1 MALVWGLL
9 IAAGATTLVGCI
21 DDRPSGPGRI
31 RDSGGS
37 ISEGSSGSA
46 NSAGGSASGGT
57 SVHSQSLASGGQK
70 GSGGETGSVTSSGG
84 RDGTSSSH
92 SASSGTA
99 GGGGATASSPVAGS
113 SAGAGQGG
121 TSQSSSG
128 GSGGTASTASS
139 SANRDAGVAARD
151 AYAPADAAGVVS
163 FANQI
168 QPMLKSNCTSCHGSS
183 QQSAGVRLD
192 SYTAVK
198 ANLSKASNA
207 ISKGIMPP
215 SGGLKTDLRQLFQ
228 TWVDQGALN
237 N

>member
-1 MALVWGLL
+1 MALEWGLL
-9 IAAGATTLVGCI
+9 IAAGAAALVGCI

-37 ISEGSSGSA
+37 ISESSSGGAS
-46 NSAGGSASGGT
+46 SAGGSASGGT
-57 SVHSQSLASGGQK
+57 FVHSQSLASGGQK
-70 GSGGETGSVTSSGG
+70 GSGGEAGSVTSSGG

-92 SASSGTA
+92 STSSGGAA
-99 GGGGATASSPVAGS
+99 GSGGATASSPVAGS

-121 TSQSSSG
+121 TSQPSSG
-128 GSGGTASTASS
+128 GSGGTASTASV
-139 SANRDAGVAARD
+139 SANRDAGVAAL
-151 AYAPADAAGVVS
+151 DAAGVVS